1 MSTLCILDFYGI
13 PVVSFIFVI
22 IHIGLPLGA
31 AILNEGEKEI
41 YSFHP
46 KPLRKTLPQRLKYI

>member
-1 MSTLCILDFYGI
+1 
-13 PVVSFIFVI
+13 VVSFIFVI